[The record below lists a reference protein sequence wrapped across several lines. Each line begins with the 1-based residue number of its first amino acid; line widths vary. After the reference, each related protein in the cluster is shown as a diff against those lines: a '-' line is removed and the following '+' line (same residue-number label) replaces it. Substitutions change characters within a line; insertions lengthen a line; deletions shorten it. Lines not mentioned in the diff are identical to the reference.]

1 MAELSP
7 MMQQYLEIKNQHKDE
22 ILFYRIGDFYEMFF
36 DDAVTASRE
45 LDLTLTGK
53 QCGLAER
60 APMCGVPFHSYE
72 GYVARLI
79 AKGYK
84 VAICEQVEDPA
95 KAKGL
100 VKRDIIRVVT
110 PGTVIESS
118 MLQDDRNNYI
128 ASLYLKGKKAG
139 LCFADVSTGTAHIT
153 ELTADKIAPAVI
165 TELCRYHP
173 SEVLLNPGLLDCREV
188 TAYIKKN
195 MSCSVELVE
204 DERYAPGLVASAL
217 EEQFGRDW
225 PQTTGIAAEGLVRFA
240 MAALLEYLH
249 DTQIK
254 GVERLK
260 TVITYNEAQFM
271 RLSPVTR
278 ANLELTETLRGRE
291 KRGTLLWVL
300 DKTSTA
306 MGKRMLRSWIEQP
319 LISSQLINHRLNAV
333 EALVRQTMVRGD
345 LTEEL
350 HYIADLERLMTRT
363 VYGSATPKEIY
374 TLAQTCDR
382 LPGLRKQAEGC
393 NCPELAELAASIDPL
408 EDIKARIYAAV
419 DPDAPSTLKDGGV
432 IAKGYHAE
440 VDELRSIRDNTKGVL
455 AQLEARLRQETGIP
469 KLKIGYNHVFG
480 YFIEVSNSYK
490 NLVPETYIRKQT
502 LTSGER
508 YITQELKELESKI
521 LGAHERLISLERR
534 LFDELLES
542 IGAQLD
548 RIQRTANAIAQLD
561 VLAALAQVAAENNYC
576 RPVVDDSDV
585 LTITEGR
592 HPVVE
597 QVLKGSMFVPNDTT
611 LNCTTDRCLIITG
624 PNMAGKSTYM
634 RQNALIA
641 LMAQIGSFVPAA
653 SCHVGV
659 VDAIFT
665 RIGASDDLA
674 AGQSTFMVEMTEVAE
689 ILKNATAK
697 SLVVLDE
704 IGRGTS
710 TFDGMSIA
718 RAVVEHIAD
727 PAKGLG
733 CKTLF
738 ATHYHELNEL
748 EELLPR
754 VKNYNVSVK
763 EVNRTILFLRKLV
776 RGGTEHSFGIHVA
789 KMAGMPVK
797 VIERAEAILASLEG
811 AGRAAAGAGEE
822 TGSDVREEAA
832 VPAGVR
838 AVAKPSGRGKGR
850 KTSGAEEH
858 LPGVQLSMFQLEDP
872 VLVQIRDQI
881 RGLDIDSLTPIQALN
896 MLNDI
901 KRITGL

>member
-7 MMQQYLEIKNQHKDE
+7 MMQQYLEIKKQHKDE

-36 DDAVTASRE
+36 DDALTASRE

-53 QCGLAER
+53 QCGLEER

-79 AKGYK
+79 SKGYK

-118 MLQDDRNNYI
+118 MLQDDKNNYI
-128 ASLYLKGKKAG
+128 ASVFLKGSAAG

-153 ELTADKIAPAVI
+153 ELKREKIAPAVI
-165 TELCRYHP
+165 AELCRYNP
-173 SEVLLNPGLLDCREV
+173 SEVLMNPGLLDCREI

-195 MSCSVELVE
+195 MDCAVELVE
-204 DERYAPGLVASAL
+204 EERYAPGLVAISL
-217 EEQFGRDW
+217 ENQFGRDW
-225 PQTTGIAAEGLVRFA
+225 AAKTGITEDGLVRFA

-271 RLSPVTR
+271 RLSQVTR

-319 LISSQLINHRLNAV
+319 LISSAAINRRLNAV
-333 EALVRQTMVRGD
+333 ESLVNQTMQRGD
-345 LTEEL
+345 LIEQL
-350 HYIADLERLMTRT
+350 HYIADLERLMTRA

-374 TLAQTCDR
+374 TMAQTCER
-382 LPGLRKQAEGC
+382 LPELRAQAESC
-393 NCPELAELAASIDPL
+393 SCPELTALAEQIDLLDDVKTAILAAIDP
-408 EDIKARIYAAV
+408 E
-419 DPDAPSTLKDGGV
+419 APSTLKDGGV
-432 IAKGYHAE
+432 IAKGYHPE

-455 AQLEARLRQETGIP
+455 AQLETRLRQETGIP

-480 YFIEVSNSYK
+480 YYIEVSNSYK
-490 NLVPETYIRKQT
+490 SMVPETYIRKQT

-521 LGAHERLISLERR
+521 LGAHERLIALEHR
-534 LFDELLES
+534 LFSELLET
-542 IGAQLD
+542 IGGQLD
-548 RIQRTANAIAQLD
+548 RIQRTANAVAELD

-576 RPVVDDSDV
+576 RPVVDDSDE

-597 QVLKGSMFVPNDTT
+597 QMLKGSLFVPNDTK

-624 PNMAGKSTYM
+624 PNMA
-634 RQNALIA
+634 
-641 LMAQIGSFVPAA
+641 
-653 SCHVGV
+653 GV

-689 ILKNATAK
+689 ILKNATPK

-718 RAVVEHIAD
+718 RAVVEHISD

-738 ATHYHELNEL
+738 ATHYHELTDL
-748 EELLPR
+748 EGAIEG
-754 VKNYNVSVK
+754 VKNYNIAVK
-763 EVNRTILFLRKLV
+763 KRGEDITFLRRII
-776 RGGTEHSFGIHVA
+776 RGPADDSYGIEVA
-789 KMAGMPVK
+789 KLAGLPGTVTRRAHEVLRTLEASAPKNK
-797 VIERAEAILASLEG
+797 VEQMDFDALQEYS
-811 AGRAAAGAGEE
+811 
-822 TGSDVREEAA
+822 SPA
-832 VPAGVR
+832 VPSEMME
-838 AVAKPSGRGKGR
+838 K
-850 KTSGAEEH
+850 
-858 LPGVQLSMFQLEDP
+858 LEA
-872 VLVQIRDQI
+872 
-881 RGLDIDSLTPIQALN
+881 LDVETLTPIEALN
-896 MLNDI
+896 FLYELKKTLSGSLN
-901 KRITGL
+901 G

>member
-7 MMQQYLEIKNQHKDE
+7 MMQQYLEIKKQHKDE

-36 DDAVTASRE
+36 DDARTASRE

-53 QCGLAER
+53 QCGQEER

-110 PGTVIESS
+110 PGTIIESS
-118 MLQDDRNNYI
+118 MLQDDKNNYI
-128 ASLYLKGKKAG
+128 ASIFIKGNTAG

-153 ELTADKIAPAVI
+153 ELRQEKVVPAVI

-173 SEVLLNPGLLDCREV
+173 SEVLMNPNTLDCREL
-188 TAYIKKN
+188 TTYLKKN
-195 MSCSVELVE
+195 MQCSVELVE
-204 DERYAPGLVASAL
+204 EERYAPGLVAIAL
-217 EEQFGRDW
+217 ENQFGRDW
-225 PQTTGIAAEGLVRFA
+225 PAKTGIDEKGNVRFA

-260 TVITYNEAQFM
+260 TVISYNKAQFM

-319 LISSQLINHRLNAV
+319 LVSSGIINRRLNEV
-333 EALVRQTMVRGD
+333 ESLVNQTVQRGD
-345 LTEEL
+345 LMEEL
-350 HYIADLERLMTRT
+350 RYISDLERMMTRT

-374 TLAQTCDR
+374 AMAQTCDR
-382 LPGLRKQAEGC
+382 LPGLRRQAESC
-393 NCPELAELAASIDPL
+393 NCPELAELAAQIDPL
-408 EDIKARIYAAV
+408 TDIKEKIYAAV
-419 DPDAPSTLKDGGV
+419 SPDAPSTLKDGGV
-432 IAKGYHAE
+432 IAKGYHTE
-440 VDELRSIRDNTKGVL
+440 VDELRSIRDNTKGIL
-455 AQLEARLRQETGIP
+455 AQLETRLRQETGIP

-521 LGAHERLISLERR
+521 LGAHERLIALEHR
-534 LFDELLES
+534 LFAELLETIS
-542 IGAQLD
+542 AQLD
-548 RIQRTANAIAQLD
+548 RIQRTANAVAELD

-576 RPVVDDSDV
+576 RPVVDDGDE
-585 LTITEGR
+585 LTIVEGR

-597 QVLKGSMFVPNDTT
+597 QMLKGSLFVPNDTT
-611 LNCTTDRCLIITG
+611 LNCSTDRCLIITG

-641 LMAQIGSFVPAA
+641 LMAQIGSFVPAKE
-653 SCHVGV
+653 CHVGV

-665 RIGASDDLA
+665 RIGASDDLS

-689 ILKNATAK
+689 ILKNATK
-697 SLVVLDE
+697 DSLVILDE

-718 RAVVEHIAD
+718 RSVVEFICENI
-727 PAKGLG
+727 G

-738 ATHYHELNEL
+738 ATHYHELTSMEQDIHG
-748 EELLPR
+748 
-754 VKNYNVSVK
+754 VKNYNIAVK
-763 EVNRTILFLRKLV
+763 KRGEDITFLR
-776 RGGTEHSFGIHVA
+776 RIIAGPADDSYGIEVA
-789 KMAGMPVK
+789 KLAG
-797 VIERAEAILASLEG
+797 
-811 AGRAAAGAGEE
+811 
-822 TGSDVREEAA
+822 
-832 VPAGVR
+832 
-838 AVAKPSGRGKGR
+838 
-850 KTSGAEEH
+850 
-858 LPGVQLSMFQLEDP
+858 LPGSVTKRAHSVLRQLEASAP
-872 VLVQIRDQI
+872 GHNNAMQ
-881 RGLDIDSLTPIQALN
+881 LDFETVEAYNNPSVPSEVVEKLHSVDIETLTPLEALN
-896 MLNDI
+896 FLYELKNTLD
-901 KRITGL
+901 KA

>member
-1 MAELSP
+1 ME
-7 MMQQYLEIKNQHKDE
+7 E
-22 ILFYRIGDFYEMFF
+22 
-36 DDAVTASRE
+36 
-45 LDLTLTGK
+45 
-53 QCGLAER
+53 
-60 APMCGVPFHSYE
+60 
-72 GYVARLI
+72 
-79 AKGYK
+79 
-84 VAICEQVEDPA
+84 
-95 KAKGL
+95 
-100 VKRDIIRVVT
+100 
-110 PGTVIESS
+110 
-118 MLQDDRNNYI
+118 
-128 ASLYLKGKKAG
+128 
-139 LCFADVSTGTAHIT
+139 
-153 ELTADKIAPAVI
+153 
-165 TELCRYHP
+165 
-173 SEVLLNPGLLDCREV
+173 
-188 TAYIKKN
+188 
-195 MSCSVELVE
+195 
-204 DERYAPGLVASAL
+204 ERYAPGLVAISL
-217 EEQFGRDW
+217 ENQFGRDW
-225 PQTTGIAAEGLVRFA
+225 AAKTGITEDGLVRFA

-271 RLSPVTR
+271 RLSQVTR

-319 LISSQLINHRLNAV
+319 LISSAAINRRLNAV
-333 EALVRQTMVRGD
+333 ESLVNQTMQRGD
-345 LTEEL
+345 LIEQL
-350 HYIADLERLMTRT
+350 HYIADLERLMTRA

-374 TLAQTCDR
+374 TMAQTCER
-382 LPGLRKQAEGC
+382 LPELRAQAESC
-393 NCPELAELAASIDPL
+393 SCPELTALAGQIDLLDDVKTAILAAIDP
-408 EDIKARIYAAV
+408 E
-419 DPDAPSTLKDGGV
+419 APSTLKDGGV
-432 IAKGYHAE
+432 IAKGYHPE

-455 AQLEARLRQETGIP
+455 AQLETRLRQETGIP

-480 YFIEVSNSYK
+480 YYIEVSNSYK
-490 NLVPETYIRKQT
+490 SMVPETYIRKQT

-521 LGAHERLISLERR
+521 LGAHERLIALEHR
-534 LFDELLES
+534 LFSELLET
-542 IGAQLD
+542 IGGQLD
-548 RIQRTANAIAQLD
+548 RIQRTANAVAELD

-576 RPVVDDSDV
+576 RPVVDDSDE

-597 QVLKGSMFVPNDTT
+597 QMLKGSLFVPNDTK

-641 LMAQIGSFVPAA
+641 LMAQIGSFVPAS

-689 ILKNATAK
+689 ILKNATPK

-718 RAVVEHIAD
+718 RAVVEHISD

-738 ATHYHELNEL
+738 ATHYHELTDL
-748 EELLPR
+748 EGAIEG
-754 VKNYNVSVK
+754 VKNYNIAVK
-763 EVNRTILFLRKLV
+763 KRGEDITFLRRII
-776 RGGTEHSFGIHVA
+776 RGPADDSYGIEVA
-789 KMAGMPVK
+789 KLAGLPGTVTRRAHEVLRTLEASAPKNK
-797 VIERAEAILASLEG
+797 VEQMDFDALQEYS
-811 AGRAAAGAGEE
+811 
-822 TGSDVREEAA
+822 SPA
-832 VPAGVR
+832 VPSEMME
-838 AVAKPSGRGKGR
+838 K
-850 KTSGAEEH
+850 
-858 LPGVQLSMFQLEDP
+858 LEA
-872 VLVQIRDQI
+872 
-881 RGLDIDSLTPIQALN
+881 LDVETLTPIEALN
-896 MLNDI
+896 FLYELKKTLSGSLN
-901 KRITGL
+901 G

>member
-1 MAELSP
+1 M
-7 MMQQYLEIKNQHKDE
+7 
-22 ILFYRIGDFYEMFF
+22 
-36 DDAVTASRE
+36 
-45 LDLTLTGK
+45 
-53 QCGLAER
+53 
-60 APMCGVPFHSYE
+60 
-72 GYVARLI
+72 
-79 AKGYK
+79 
-84 VAICEQVEDPA
+84 
-95 KAKGL
+95 
-100 VKRDIIRVVT
+100 
-110 PGTVIESS
+110 
-118 MLQDDRNNYI
+118 
-128 ASLYLKGKKAG
+128 
-139 LCFADVSTGTAHIT
+139 
-153 ELTADKIAPAVI
+153 
-165 TELCRYHP
+165 
-173 SEVLLNPGLLDCREV
+173 NPGLLDCREI

-195 MSCSVELVE
+195 MDCAVELVE
-204 DERYAPGLVASAL
+204 EERYAPGLVAISL
-217 EEQFGRDW
+217 ENQFGRDW
-225 PQTTGIAAEGLVRFA
+225 AAKTGITEDGLVRFA

-271 RLSPVTR
+271 SLSPVTR

-319 LISSQLINHRLNAV
+319 LISSAAINRRLNAV
-333 EALVRQTMVRGD
+333 ESLVNQTMQRGD
-345 LTEEL
+345 LIEQL
-350 HYIADLERLMTRT
+350 HYIADLERLMTRA

-374 TLAQTCDR
+374 TMAQTCER
-382 LPGLRKQAEGC
+382 LPELRAQAESC
-393 NCPELAELAASIDPL
+393 SCPELTALAGQIDLLDDVKTAILAAIDP
-408 EDIKARIYAAV
+408 E
-419 DPDAPSTLKDGGV
+419 APSTLKDGGV
-432 IAKGYHAE
+432 IAKGYHPE

-455 AQLEARLRQETGIP
+455 AQLETRLRQETGIP

-480 YFIEVSNSYK
+480 YYIEVSNSYK
-490 NLVPETYIRKQT
+490 SMVPETYIRKQT

-521 LGAHERLISLERR
+521 LGAHERLIALEHR
-534 LFDELLES
+534 LFSELLET
-542 IGAQLD
+542 IGGQLD
-548 RIQRTANAIAQLD
+548 RIQRTANAVAELD

-576 RPVVDDSDV
+576 RPVVDDSDE

-597 QVLKGSMFVPNDTT
+597 QMLKGSLFVPNDTK

-641 LMAQIGSFVPAA
+641 LMAQIGSFVPAS

-689 ILKNATAK
+689 ILKNATPK

-718 RAVVEHIAD
+718 RAVVEHISD

-738 ATHYHELNEL
+738 ATHYHELTDL
-748 EELLPR
+748 EGAIEG
-754 VKNYNVSVK
+754 VKNYNIAVK
-763 EVNRTILFLRKLV
+763 KRGEDITFLRRII
-776 RGGTEHSFGIHVA
+776 RGPADDSYGIEVA
-789 KMAGMPVK
+789 KLAGLPGTVTRRAHEVLRTLEASAPKNK
-797 VIERAEAILASLEG
+797 VEQMDFDALQEYS
-811 AGRAAAGAGEE
+811 
-822 TGSDVREEAA
+822 SPA
-832 VPAGVR
+832 VPSEMME
-838 AVAKPSGRGKGR
+838 K
-850 KTSGAEEH
+850 
-858 LPGVQLSMFQLEDP
+858 LEA
-872 VLVQIRDQI
+872 
-881 RGLDIDSLTPIQALN
+881 LDVETLTPIEALN
-896 MLNDI
+896 FLYELKKTLSGSLN
-901 KRITGL
+901 G

>member
-1 MAELSP
+1 M
-7 MMQQYLEIKNQHKDE
+7 
-22 ILFYRIGDFYEMFF
+22 
-36 DDAVTASRE
+36 
-45 LDLTLTGK
+45 
-53 QCGLAER
+53 
-60 APMCGVPFHSYE
+60 
-72 GYVARLI
+72 
-79 AKGYK
+79 
-84 VAICEQVEDPA
+84 
-95 KAKGL
+95 
-100 VKRDIIRVVT
+100 
-110 PGTVIESS
+110 
-118 MLQDDRNNYI
+118 
-128 ASLYLKGKKAG
+128 
-139 LCFADVSTGTAHIT
+139 
-153 ELTADKIAPAVI
+153 
-165 TELCRYHP
+165 
-173 SEVLLNPGLLDCREV
+173 NPGLLDCREI
-188 TAYIKKN
+188 TAYLKKN
-195 MSCSVELVE
+195 MNCAVELVE
-204 DERYAPGLVASAL
+204 EERYAPGLVSIAL
-217 EEQFGRDW
+217 ENQFGRDW
-225 PQTTGIAAEGLVRFA
+225 PAKTGMAEDGLVRFA

-271 RLSPVTR
+271 SLSPVTR

-319 LISSQLINHRLNAV
+319 LVSSAAINRRLSAV
-333 EALVRQTMVRGD
+333 ESLVNQTMQRGD
-345 LTEEL
+345 LIEQL
-350 HYIADLERLMTRT
+350 HYIADLERLMTRA

-374 TLAQTCDR
+374 TMAQTCER
-382 LPGLRKQAEGC
+382 LPDLRAQAESCG
-393 NCPELAELAASIDPL
+393 CPELTALAGQIDLLDDVKTAILAAI
-408 EDIKARIYAAV
+408 

-432 IAKGYHAE
+432 IAKGYHSE

-455 AQLEARLRQETGIP
+455 AQLETRLRQETGIP

-490 NLVPETYIRKQT
+490 QMVPETYIRKQT

-508 YITQELKELESKI
+508 YITQELKELENKI
-521 LGAHERLISLERR
+521 LGAHERLIALEHR
-534 LFDELLES
+534 LFAELLEK
-542 IGAQLD
+542 IGGQLD
-548 RIQRTANAIAQLD
+548 RIQRTANAVAELD

-576 RPVVDDSDV
+576 RPVVDDSDE

-597 QVLKGSMFVPNDTT
+597 QMLKGSLFVPNDTK

-641 LMAQIGSFVPAA
+641 LMAQIGSFVPAS

-689 ILKNATAK
+689 ILKNATPK

-718 RAVVEHIAD
+718 RAVVEHISD

-738 ATHYHELNEL
+738 ATHYHELTDL
-748 EELLPR
+748 EGSIEG
-754 VKNYNVSVK
+754 VKNYNIAVK
-763 EVNRTILFLRKLV
+763 KRGEDITFLRRIV
-776 RGGTEHSFGIHVA
+776 RGPADDSYGIEVA
-789 KMAGMPVK
+789 KLAGLPGTVTRRAHEVLRALEASAPKNK
-797 VIERAEAILASLEG
+797 VEQMDFDALQEYS
-811 AGRAAAGAGEE
+811 
-822 TGSDVREEAA
+822 SPA
-832 VPAGVR
+832 VPSEMME
-838 AVAKPSGRGKGR
+838 K
-850 KTSGAEEH
+850 
-858 LPGVQLSMFQLEDP
+858 LEA
-872 VLVQIRDQI
+872 
-881 RGLDIDSLTPIQALN
+881 LDVETLTPIEALN
-896 MLNDI
+896 FLYEL
-901 KRITGL
+901 KKTLSGSLKG

>member
-7 MMQQYLEIKNQHKDE
+7 MMQQYLEIKKQHKDE

-36 DDAVTASRE
+36 EDAKTASRE

-53 QCGLAER
+53 QCGLEER

-72 GYVARLI
+72 GYVAKLI
-79 AKGYK
+79 SKGYK

-100 VKRDIIRVVT
+100 VRRDIIRVVT

-118 MLQDDRNNYI
+118 MLQDDKNNYI
-128 ASLYLKGKKAG
+128 ASIFLKDGRAG
-139 LCFADVSTGTAHIT
+139 ICFADVSTGTAHIT
-153 ELTADKIAPAVI
+153 ELKAQDAKKIAPAVI
-165 TELCRYHP
+165 AELCRYHP
-173 SEVLLNPGLLDCREV
+173 SEVLMNPGLLDCREI
-188 TAYIKKN
+188 TTYLKKN
-195 MSCSVELVE
+195 MTCSVELVE
-204 DERYAPGLVASAL
+204 EERYAPGLVAIAL
-217 EEQFGRDW
+217 ENQFGRDW
-225 PQTTGIAAEGLVRFA
+225 AKTTGIASDGLVRFA

-300 DKTSTA
+300 DKTNTA

-319 LISSQLINHRLNAV
+319 LMSSSAINRRLNMV
-333 EALVRQTMVRGD
+333 ESLVRQTMQRGE

-350 HYIADLERLMTRT
+350 RYISDLERMMTRA

-374 TLAQTCDR
+374 AMAQTCDR
-382 LPGLRKQAEGC
+382 LPGLKQQAEGC
-393 NCPELAELAASIDPL
+393 NCPELTELADQIDPL
-408 EDIKARIYAAV
+408 DDIKTKIYVAI
-419 DPDAPSTLKDGGV
+419 DPEAPSTLKDGGV
-432 IAKGYHAE
+432 IAKGYHPE
-440 VDELRSIRDNTKGVL
+440 VDELRSIRDNTKGIL
-455 AQLEARLRQETGIP
+455 AQLETRLRQETGIP

-490 NLVPETYIRKQT
+490 SMVPETYIRKQT

-521 LGAHERLISLERR
+521 LGAHERLITLEHR
-534 LFDELLES
+534 LFSELLQT
-542 IGAQLD
+542 IGGQLD
-548 RIQRTANAIAQLD
+548 RIQRTANAVAELD

-576 RPVVDDSDV
+576 RPIVDESDELRIV
-585 LTITEGR
+585 EGR

-597 QVLKGSMFVPNDTT
+597 QMLKGSLFVPNDTT
-611 LNCTTDRCLIITG
+611 LNCGEDRCLIITG

-653 SCHVGV
+653 ECHVGV

-689 ILKNATAK
+689 ILKNATPK

-718 RAVVEHIAD
+718 RAVVEHISD
-727 PAKGLG
+727 PKKGLG

-738 ATHYHELNEL
+738 ATHYHELTDL
-748 EELLPR
+748 EGSIEG
-754 VKNYNVSVK
+754 VKNYNIAVK
-763 EVNRTILFLRKLV
+763 KRGEDITFLRRII
-776 RGGTEHSFGIHVA
+776 RGPADDSYGIEVA
-789 KMAGMPVK
+789 KLAGLPGTVTRRAHEVLRALEASTPKNK
-797 VIERAEAILASLEG
+797 VEQMDFEALQDYNSP
-811 AGRAAAGAGEE
+811 
-822 TGSDVREEAA
+822 A
-832 VPAGVR
+832 VPSEMMEKLE
-838 AVAKPSGRGKGR
+838 AVDVE
-850 KTSGAEEH
+850 T
-858 LPGVQLSMFQLEDP
+858 
-872 VLVQIRDQI
+872 
-881 RGLDIDSLTPIQALN
+881 LTPIEALN
-896 MLNDI
+896 FLYELKKTLKGSLN
-901 KRITGL
+901 R

>member
-7 MMQQYLEIKNQHKDE
+7 MMQQYLEIKKQHKDE
-22 ILFYRIGDFYEMFF
+22 ILFYRIGDFYEMFY
-36 DDAVTASRE
+36 DDALTASKE

-53 QCGLAER
+53 QCGQAER

-128 ASLYLKGKKAG
+128 ASIFLKGKKAG

-153 ELTADKIAPAVI
+153 ELNADKTAPAVI

-173 SEVLLNPGLLDCREV
+173 SEVLMNPGLLDCREV

-195 MSCSVELVE
+195 MTCSVELIE
-204 DERYAPGLVASAL
+204 EERYAPGLVAASL
-217 EEQFGRDW
+217 ESQFGRDW
-225 PQTTGIAAEGLVRFA
+225 TQTTGIAADGLVRFA

-260 TVITYNEAQFM
+260 TVISYNKAQFM

-300 DKTSTA
+300 DKTSTS

-319 LISSQLINHRLNAV
+319 LVSSALINHRLNAV
-333 EALVRQTMVRGD
+333 ESLVKQTMARGD
-345 LTEEL
+345 LVEEL
-350 HYIADLERLMTRT
+350 HYIADMERLMTRT

-382 LPGLRKQAEGC
+382 LPGLRRQAEAC
-393 NCPELAELAASIDPL
+393 SCPELSELAAQIDPL

-419 DPDAPSTLKDGGV
+419 DPEAPSTLKDGGV

-480 YFIEVSNSYK
+480 YYIEVSNSYK
-490 NLVPETYIRKQT
+490 AQVPETYIRKQT

-521 LGAHERLISLERR
+521 LGAHERLITLERR

-542 IGAQLD
+542 ISAQLD
-548 RIQRTANAIAQLD
+548 RIQRTANAVAKLD
-561 VLAALAQVAAENNYC
+561 VLTALAQVAAENNYC
-576 RPVVDDSDV
+576 RPVV
-585 LTITEGR
+585 
-592 HPVVE
+592 E
-597 QVLKGSMFVPNDTT
+597 QVLKGSLFVPNDTT
-611 LNCTTDRCLIITG
+611 LNCGEDRCLIITG

-665 RIGASDDLA
+665 RIGASDDLS

-689 ILKNATAK
+689 ILKNATSK

-738 ATHYHELNEL
+738 ATHYHELTEL
-748 EELLPR
+748 EGTVEG
-754 VKNYNVSVK
+754 VKNYNIAVK
-763 EVNRTILFLRKLV
+763 KRGEDITFLRRIV
-776 RGGTEHSFGIHVA
+776 RGPADDSYGIEVA
-789 KMAGMPVK
+789 KLAGLPGSVTRRAHEVLRALEATAPKNK
-797 VIERAEAILASLEG
+797 VEQMDFDALQEYNSP
-811 AGRAAAGAGEE
+811 
-822 TGSDVREEAA
+822 A
-832 VPAGVR
+832 VPSEMMEKLE
-838 AVAKPSGRGKGR
+838 AVDVE
-850 KTSGAEEH
+850 T
-858 LPGVQLSMFQLEDP
+858 
-872 VLVQIRDQI
+872 
-881 RGLDIDSLTPIQALN
+881 LTPIEALN
-896 MLNDI
+896 FLYELKKTLKGSLN
-901 KRITGL
+901 G

>member
-225 PQTTGIAAEGLVRFA
+225 PQTTGMVAEGLVRFA

-561 VLAALAQVAAENNYC
+561 RIQRTANAIAQLDVLAALAQVAAENNYC

-738 ATHYHELNEL
+738 ATHYHELTEL
-748 EELLPR
+748 EGTVEG
-754 VKNYNVSVK
+754 VKNYNIAVK
-763 EVNRTILFLRKLV
+763 KRGEDITFLRRIV
-776 RGGTEHSFGIHVA
+776 RGPADDSYGIEVA
-789 KMAGMPVK
+789 KLAGLPGSVTRRAHEVLRTLEASAPKNK
-797 VIERAEAILASLEG
+797 VEQMDFDALQEYNSP
-811 AGRAAAGAGEE
+811 
-822 TGSDVREEAA
+822 A
-832 VPAGVR
+832 VPSEMMEKLE
-838 AVAKPSGRGKGR
+838 AVDVE
-850 KTSGAEEH
+850 T
-858 LPGVQLSMFQLEDP
+858 
-872 VLVQIRDQI
+872 
-881 RGLDIDSLTPIQALN
+881 LTPIEALN
-896 MLNDI
+896 FLYELKKTLKGSLN
-901 KRITGL
+901 G

>member
-7 MMQQYLEIKNQHKDE
+7 MMQQYLEIKKQHKDE

-36 DDAVTASRE
+36 DDALTVSRE

-53 QCGLAER
+53 QCGLEER

-79 AKGYK
+79 SKGYK
-84 VAICEQVEDPA
+84 VAICEQMEDPA

-118 MLQDDRNNYI
+118 MLQDDKNNYI
-128 ASLYLKGKKAG
+128 ASIFLKGGAAG

-153 ELTADKIAPAVI
+153 ELKREKIAPAVI
-165 TELCRYHP
+165 AELCRYHP
-173 SEVLLNPGLLDCREV
+173 SEVLMNPGLLDCREI

-195 MSCSVELVE
+195 MDCAVELVE
-204 DERYAPGLVASAL
+204 EERYAPGLVAISL
-217 EEQFGRDW
+217 ENQFGRDW
-225 PQTTGIAAEGLVRFA
+225 AA
-240 MAALLEYLH
+240 
-249 DTQIK
+249 K
-254 GVERLK
+254 
-260 TVITYNEAQFM
+260 
-271 RLSPVTR
+271 
-278 ANLELTETLRGRE
+278 
-291 KRGTLLWVL
+291 
-300 DKTSTA
+300 
-306 MGKRMLRSWIEQP
+306 
-319 LISSQLINHRLNAV
+319 
-333 EALVRQTMVRGD
+333 
-345 LTEEL
+345 
-350 HYIADLERLMTRT
+350 
-363 VYGSATPKEIY
+363 
-374 TLAQTCDR
+374 
-382 LPGLRKQAEGC
+382 
-393 NCPELAELAASIDPL
+393 
-408 EDIKARIYAAV
+408 
-419 DPDAPSTLKDGGV
+419 
-432 IAKGYHAE
+432 
-440 VDELRSIRDNTKGVL
+440 
-455 AQLEARLRQETGIP
+455 TGIP

-480 YFIEVSNSYK
+480 YYIEVSNSYK
-490 NLVPETYIRKQT
+490 SMVPETYIRKQT

-521 LGAHERLISLERR
+521 LGAHERLIALEHR
-534 LFDELLES
+534 LFSELLET
-542 IGAQLD
+542 IGGQLD
-548 RIQRTANAIAQLD
+548 RIQRTANAVAELD

-576 RPVVDDSDV
+576 RPVVDDSDE

-597 QVLKGSMFVPNDTT
+597 QMLKGSLFVPNDTK

-641 LMAQIGSFVPAA
+641 LMAQIGSFVPAT

-689 ILKNATAK
+689 ILKNATPK

-718 RAVVEHIAD
+718 RAVVEHISD

-738 ATHYHELNEL
+738 ATHYHELTDL
-748 EELLPR
+748 EGAIEG
-754 VKNYNVSVK
+754 VKNYNIAVK
-763 EVNRTILFLRKLV
+763 KRGEDITFLRRII
-776 RGGTEHSFGIHVA
+776 RGPADDSYGIEVA
-789 KMAGMPVK
+789 KLAGLPGTVTRRAHEVLRTLEASAPKNK
-797 VIERAEAILASLEG
+797 VEQMDFDALQEYS
-811 AGRAAAGAGEE
+811 
-822 TGSDVREEAA
+822 SPA
-832 VPAGVR
+832 VPSEMME
-838 AVAKPSGRGKGR
+838 K
-850 KTSGAEEH
+850 
-858 LPGVQLSMFQLEDP
+858 LEA
-872 VLVQIRDQI
+872 
-881 RGLDIDSLTPIQALN
+881 LDVETLTPIEALN
-896 MLNDI
+896 FLYELKKTLSGSLN
-901 KRITGL
+901 G

>member
-7 MMQQYLEIKNQHKDE
+7 MMQQYLEIKKQHKDE

-36 DDAVTASRE
+36 DDAKTASRE

-53 QCGLAER
+53 QCGMEER

-72 GYVARLI
+72 GYVAKLI
-79 AKGYK
+79 SKGYK

-118 MLQDDRNNYI
+118 MLQDDKNNYI
-128 ASLYLKGKKAG
+128 ASIFLKDGKAG
-139 LCFADVSTGTAHIT
+139 VCFADVSTGTARIT
-153 ELTADKIAPAVI
+153 ELKAPNAKKIAPAVI
-165 TELCRYHP
+165 AELCRYHP
-173 SEVLLNPGLLDCREV
+173 SEVLMNPGLLDCREV

-204 DERYAPGLVASAL
+204 EERYAPGLVSIAL
-217 EEQFGRDW
+217 ENQFGRDW
-225 PQTTGIAAEGLVRFA
+225 AEKTGIVPDGLVRFA

-260 TVITYNEAQFM
+260 TVISYNEAQFM
-271 RLSPVTR
+271 SLSPVTR

-319 LISSQLINHRLNAV
+319 LVSSPAINSRLNMV
-333 EALVRQTMVRGD
+333 ESLVRQTMQRGD
-345 LTEEL
+345 LIEEL
-350 HYIADLERLMTRT
+350 RYISDLERMMTRT

-374 TLAQTCDR
+374 AMAQTCDR
-382 LPGLRKQAEGC
+382 LPSLKQLAESC
-393 NCPELAELAASIDPL
+393 NCPELTELASKIDPL
-408 EDIKARIYAAV
+408 DDIKTKIYAAV
-419 DPDAPSTLKDGGV
+419 DPEAPSTLKDGGV
-432 IAKGYHAE
+432 IAKGYHPE
-440 VDELRSIRDNTKGVL
+440 VDELRSIRDNTKGIL
-455 AQLEARLRQETGIP
+455 AQLETRLRQETGIP

-490 NLVPETYIRKQT
+490 EMVPETYIRKQT
-502 LTSGER
+502 LTNGER

-521 LGAHERLISLERR
+521 LGAHERLITLEHK
-534 LFDELLES
+534 LFAELLS
-542 IGAQLD
+542 TIGGQLD
-548 RIQRTANAIAQLD
+548 RIQRTANAVAELD

-576 RPVVDDSDV
+576 RPVVDESDELRIV
-585 LTITEGR
+585 EGR

-597 QVLKGSMFVPNDTT
+597 QMLKGSLFVPNDTT
-611 LNCTTDRCLIITG
+611 LNCGEDRCLIITG

-641 LMAQIGSFVPAA
+641 LMAQIGSFVPATE
-653 SCHVGV
+653 CHVGV

-689 ILKNATAK
+689 ILKNATPK

-718 RAVVEHIAD
+718 RAVVEHISD
-727 PAKGLG
+727 PKKGLG

-738 ATHYHELNEL
+738 ATHYHELTDL
-748 EELLPR
+748 EGAIEG
-754 VKNYNVSVK
+754 VKNYNIAVK
-763 EVNRTILFLRKLV
+763 KRGEDITFLRRII
-776 RGGTEHSFGIHVA
+776 RGPADDSYGIEVA
-789 KMAGMPVK
+789 KLAGLPGTVTRRAHEVLRALEASTPK
-797 VIERAEAILASLEG
+797 NKIEQMDF
-811 AGRAAAGAGEE
+811 E
-822 TGSDVREEAA
+822 TLQDYSSPA
-832 VPAGVR
+832 VPSEMMEKLE
-838 AVAKPSGRGKGR
+838 AVDVE
-850 KTSGAEEH
+850 T
-858 LPGVQLSMFQLEDP
+858 
-872 VLVQIRDQI
+872 
-881 RGLDIDSLTPIQALN
+881 LTPIEALN
-896 MLNDI
+896 FLYELKKTLKGSLNNE
-901 KRITGL
+901 

>member
-1 MAELSP
+1 M
-7 MMQQYLEIKNQHKDE
+7 
-22 ILFYRIGDFYEMFF
+22 
-36 DDAVTASRE
+36 
-45 LDLTLTGK
+45 
-53 QCGLAER
+53 
-60 APMCGVPFHSYE
+60 
-72 GYVARLI
+72 
-79 AKGYK
+79 
-84 VAICEQVEDPA
+84 
-95 KAKGL
+95 
-100 VKRDIIRVVT
+100 
-110 PGTVIESS
+110 
-118 MLQDDRNNYI
+118 
-128 ASLYLKGKKAG
+128 
-139 LCFADVSTGTAHIT
+139 
-153 ELTADKIAPAVI
+153 
-165 TELCRYHP
+165 
-173 SEVLLNPGLLDCREV
+173 DC
-188 TAYIKKN
+188 A
-195 MSCSVELVE
+195 VELVE
-204 DERYAPGLVASAL
+204 EERYAPGLVAISL
-217 EEQFGRDW
+217 ENQFGRDW
-225 PQTTGIAAEGLVRFA
+225 AAKTGITEDGLVRFA

-271 RLSPVTR
+271 SLSPVTR

-319 LISSQLINHRLNAV
+319 LISSAAINRRLNAV
-333 EALVRQTMVRGD
+333 ESLVNQTMQRGD
-345 LTEEL
+345 LIEQL
-350 HYIADLERLMTRT
+350 HYIADLERLMTRA

-374 TLAQTCDR
+374 TMAQTCER
-382 LPGLRKQAEGC
+382 LPELRAQAESC
-393 NCPELAELAASIDPL
+393 SCPELTALAGQIDLLDDVKTAILAAIDP
-408 EDIKARIYAAV
+408 E
-419 DPDAPSTLKDGGV
+419 APSTLKDGGV
-432 IAKGYHAE
+432 IAKGYHPE

-455 AQLEARLRQETGIP
+455 AQLETRLRQETGIP

-480 YFIEVSNSYK
+480 YYIEVSNSYK
-490 NLVPETYIRKQT
+490 SMVPETYIRKQT

-521 LGAHERLISLERR
+521 LGAHERLIALEHR
-534 LFDELLES
+534 LFSELLET
-542 IGAQLD
+542 IGGQLD
-548 RIQRTANAIAQLD
+548 RIQRTANAVAELD

-576 RPVVDDSDV
+576 RPVVDDSDE

-597 QVLKGSMFVPNDTT
+597 QMLKGSLFVPNDTK

-641 LMAQIGSFVPAA
+641 LMAQIGSFVPAS

-689 ILKNATAK
+689 ILKNATPK

-718 RAVVEHIAD
+718 RAVVEHISD

-738 ATHYHELNEL
+738 ATHYHELTDL
-748 EELLPR
+748 EGAIEG
-754 VKNYNVSVK
+754 VKNYNIAVK
-763 EVNRTILFLRKLV
+763 KRGEDITFLRRII
-776 RGGTEHSFGIHVA
+776 RGPADDSYGIEVA
-789 KMAGMPVK
+789 KLAGLPGTVTRRAHEVLRTLEASAPKNK
-797 VIERAEAILASLEG
+797 VEQMDFDALQEYS
-811 AGRAAAGAGEE
+811 
-822 TGSDVREEAA
+822 SPA
-832 VPAGVR
+832 VPSEMME
-838 AVAKPSGRGKGR
+838 K
-850 KTSGAEEH
+850 
-858 LPGVQLSMFQLEDP
+858 LEA
-872 VLVQIRDQI
+872 
-881 RGLDIDSLTPIQALN
+881 LDVETLTPIEALN
-896 MLNDI
+896 FLYELKKTLSGSLN
-901 KRITGL
+901 G

>member
-7 MMQQYLEIKNQHKDE
+7 MMQQYLEIKKQHKDE

-36 DDAVTASRE
+36 DDALTASKE

-53 QCGLAER
+53 QCGMEER

-128 ASLYLKGKKAG
+128 ASIFLKGKKAG

-153 ELTADKIAPAVI
+153 ELNADKIAPAVI

-173 SEVLLNPGLLDCREV
+173 SEVLMNPGLLDCREV

-195 MSCSVELVE
+195 MTCSVELIE
-204 DERYAPGLVASAL
+204 EERYAPGLVAASL
-217 EEQFGRDW
+217 ENQFGRDW
-225 PQTTGIAAEGLVRFA
+225 AQTTGIAADGLVRFA

-260 TVITYNEAQFM
+260 TVITYNKAQFM

-300 DKTSTA
+300 DKTSTS

-319 LISSQLINHRLNAV
+319 LISSALINHRLNAV
-333 EALVRQTMVRGD
+333 ESLVKQTMARGD

-350 HYIADLERLMTRT
+350 GYIADMERLMTRT

-382 LPGLRKQAEGC
+382 LPGLRRQAEACG
-393 NCPELAELAASIDPL
+393 CPELAELAVQIDPL

-419 DPDAPSTLKDGGV
+419 DPEAPSTLKDGGV

-480 YFIEVSNSYK
+480 YYIEVSNSFK
-490 NLVPETYIRKQT
+490 ELVPETYIRKQT
-502 LTSGER
+502 LVNAER
-508 YITQELKELESKI
+508 YITQELKEYEEKI
-521 LGAHERLISLERR
+521 LTAEEKILILETRLYNELVAGLTEYIPSIKVDASHIAR
-534 LFDELLES
+534 LDCLLAFA
-542 IGAQLD
+542 G
-548 RIQRTANAIAQLD
+548 
-561 VLAALAQVAAENNYC
+561 VAKENRYI
-576 RPVVDDSDV
+576 RPVVADDDI
-585 LTITEGR
+585 LDIRQGR
-592 HPVVE
+592 HPVIE
-597 QVLKGSMFVPNDTT
+597 KQLPLGEKYIANDVYLDTEKQQII
-611 LNCTTDRCLIITG
+611 IITG

-634 RQNALIA
+634 RQVALLV
-641 LMAQIGSFVPAA
+641 LMTQMGSFIPARQA
-653 SCHVGV
+653 TICP
-659 VDAIFT
+659 VDKIFT
-665 RIGASDDLA
+665 RVGASDDLA
-674 AGQSTFMVEMTEVAE
+674 TGQSTFMVEMNEVAQ
-689 ILKNATAK
+689 ILRYATK
-697 SLVVLDE
+697 DSLIILDE
-704 IGRGTS
+704 VGRGTS

-718 RAVVEHIAD
+718 RAVMEFIHEKIKA
-727 PAKGLG
+727 
-733 CKTLF
+733 KTLF
-738 ATHYHELNEL
+738 ATHYHQLIAL
-748 EELLPR
+748 EDVMNG
-754 VKNYNVSVK
+754 VKNYSVAVK
-763 EVNRTILFLRKLV
+763 ERGNDIVFLRRIV
-776 RGGTEHSFGIHVA
+776 PGGTDRSYGVHVA
-789 KMAGMPVK
+789 RLAGLPKK
-797 VIERAEAILASLEG
+797 VIDRAQDIL
-811 AGRAAAGAGEE
+811 EE
-822 TGSDVREEAA
+822 YDNCETACSVQITPREEKETAPMGSLFA
-832 VPAGVR
+832 
-838 AVAKPSGRGKGR
+838 S
-850 KTSGAEEH
+850 S
-858 LPGVQLSMFQLEDP
+858 LQQ
-872 VLVQIRDQI
+872 QILKMDVMAM
-881 RGLDIDSLTPIQALN
+881 TPIEALN
-896 MLNDI
+896 ALYKLQDEA
-901 KRITGL
+901 KREGGEL

>member
-1 MAELSP
+1 ME
-7 MMQQYLEIKNQHKDE
+7 E
-22 ILFYRIGDFYEMFF
+22 
-36 DDAVTASRE
+36 
-45 LDLTLTGK
+45 
-53 QCGLAER
+53 
-60 APMCGVPFHSYE
+60 
-72 GYVARLI
+72 
-79 AKGYK
+79 
-84 VAICEQVEDPA
+84 
-95 KAKGL
+95 
-100 VKRDIIRVVT
+100 
-110 PGTVIESS
+110 
-118 MLQDDRNNYI
+118 
-128 ASLYLKGKKAG
+128 
-139 LCFADVSTGTAHIT
+139 
-153 ELTADKIAPAVI
+153 
-165 TELCRYHP
+165 
-173 SEVLLNPGLLDCREV
+173 
-188 TAYIKKN
+188 
-195 MSCSVELVE
+195 
-204 DERYAPGLVASAL
+204 ERYAPGLVAISL
-217 EEQFGRDW
+217 ENQFGRDW
-225 PQTTGIAAEGLVRFA
+225 AAKTGIAEDGLVRLA

-271 RLSPVTR
+271 SLSPVTR

-319 LISSQLINHRLNAV
+319 LISSAAINRRLNAV
-333 EALVRQTMVRGD
+333 ESLVNQTMQRGD
-345 LTEEL
+345 LIEQL
-350 HYIADLERLMTRT
+350 HYIADLERLMTRA

-374 TLAQTCDR
+374 TMAQTCER
-382 LPGLRKQAEGC
+382 LPELRAQAESC
-393 NCPELAELAASIDPL
+393 SCPELTAIAGQIDLLDDVKTAIFAAIDP
-408 EDIKARIYAAV
+408 E
-419 DPDAPSTLKDGGV
+419 APSTLKDGGV
-432 IAKGYHAE
+432 IAKGYHPE

-455 AQLEARLRQETGIP
+455 AQLETRLRQETGIP

-480 YFIEVSNSYK
+480 YYIEVSNSYK
-490 NLVPETYIRKQT
+490 SMVPETYIRKQT

-521 LGAHERLISLERR
+521 LGAHERLIALEHR
-534 LFDELLES
+534 LFSELLET
-542 IGAQLD
+542 IGGQLD
-548 RIQRTANAIAQLD
+548 RIQRTANAVAELD

-576 RPVVDDSDV
+576 RPVVDDSDE

-597 QVLKGSMFVPNDTT
+597 QMLKGSLFVPNDTR

-641 LMAQIGSFVPAA
+641 LMAQIGSFVPAS

-689 ILKNATAK
+689 ILKNATPK

-718 RAVVEHIAD
+718 RAVVEHISD

-738 ATHYHELNEL
+738 ATHYHELTDL
-748 EELLPR
+748 EGAIEG
-754 VKNYNVSVK
+754 VKNYNIAVK
-763 EVNRTILFLRKLV
+763 KRGEDITFLRRII
-776 RGGTEHSFGIHVA
+776 RGPADDSYGIEVA
-789 KMAGMPVK
+789 KLAGLPGTVTRRAHEVLRTLEASAPKNK
-797 VIERAEAILASLEG
+797 VEQMDFDALQEYS
-811 AGRAAAGAGEE
+811 
-822 TGSDVREEAA
+822 SPA
-832 VPAGVR
+832 VPSEMME
-838 AVAKPSGRGKGR
+838 K
-850 KTSGAEEH
+850 
-858 LPGVQLSMFQLEDP
+858 LEA
-872 VLVQIRDQI
+872 
-881 RGLDIDSLTPIQALN
+881 LDVETLTPIEALN
-896 MLNDI
+896 FLYELKKTLSGSLN
-901 KRITGL
+901 G

>member
-7 MMQQYLEIKNQHKDE
+7 MMQQYLEIKKQHKDE

-36 DDAVTASRE
+36 DDALTVSRE

-53 QCGLAER
+53 QCGLEER

-79 AKGYK
+79 SKGYK
-84 VAICEQVEDPA
+84 VAICEQMEDPA

-100 VKRDIIRVVT
+100 VKRDIIRVIT

-118 MLQDDRNNYI
+118 MLQDDKNNYI
-128 ASLYLKGKKAG
+128 ASIFLKDGAAG

-153 ELTADKIAPAVI
+153 ELKRDKIAPAVI
-165 TELCRYHP
+165 AELCRYHP
-173 SEVLLNPGLLDCREV
+173 SEVLMNPGLLDCREI

-195 MSCSVELVE
+195 MSCAVELME
-204 DERYAPGLVASAL
+204 EERYAPGLVAISL
-217 EEQFGRDW
+217 ENQFGRDW
-225 PQTTGIAAEGLVRFA
+225 AEKTGIAEKGLVRFA

-271 RLSPVTR
+271 SLSPVTR

-319 LISSQLINHRLNAV
+319 LVSSAAINRRLNAV
-333 EALVRQTMVRGD
+333 ESLVNQTMQRGD
-345 LTEEL
+345 LIEQL
-350 HYIADLERLMTRT
+350 HYISDLERLMTRT

-374 TLAQTCDR
+374 TMAQTCER
-382 LPGLRKQAEGC
+382 LPDLRAQAESCG
-393 NCPELAELAASIDPL
+393 CPELTALVGKIDLLDDVKTSIFAAI
-408 EDIKARIYAAV
+408 

-432 IAKGYHAE
+432 IAKGYHPE

-455 AQLEARLRQETGIP
+455 AQLETRLRQETGIP

-490 NLVPETYIRKQT
+490 SMVPDTYIRKQT
-502 LTSGER
+502 LTTGER
-508 YITQELKELESKI
+508 YITQELKELENKI
-521 LGAHERLISLERR
+521 LGAHERLIALEHR
-534 LFDELLES
+534 LFSELLEK
-542 IGAQLD
+542 IGGQLD
-548 RIQRTANAIAQLD
+548 RIQQTANAVAELD

-576 RPVVDDSDV
+576 RPVVDDSDE

-597 QVLKGSMFVPNDTT
+597 QVLKGSLFVPNDTK

-641 LMAQIGSFVPAA
+641 LMAQIGSFVPAS

-674 AGQSTFMVEMTEVAE
+674 AGQSTFMVEMTEVSE
-689 ILKNATAK
+689 ILKNATPK

-718 RAVVEHIAD
+718 RAVVEHISD

-738 ATHYHELNEL
+738 ATHYHELTDL
-748 EELLPR
+748 EGAVEG
-754 VKNYNVSVK
+754 VKNYNIAVK
-763 EVNRTILFLRKLV
+763 KRGEDITFLRRII
-776 RGGTEHSFGIHVA
+776 RGPADDSYGIEVA
-789 KMAGMPVK
+789 KLAGLPGTVTRRAHEVLRALEASAPKNK
-797 VIERAEAILASLEG
+797 VEQMDFDALQEYS
-811 AGRAAAGAGEE
+811 
-822 TGSDVREEAA
+822 SPA
-832 VPAGVR
+832 VPSEMME
-838 AVAKPSGRGKGR
+838 K
-850 KTSGAEEH
+850 
-858 LPGVQLSMFQLEDP
+858 LEA
-872 VLVQIRDQI
+872 
-881 RGLDIDSLTPIQALN
+881 LDVETLTPIEALN
-896 MLNDI
+896 FLYELKKTLSGSLN
-901 KRITGL
+901 G